1 MPLDLCYSQ
10 FSSVQSLSRVP
21 LFVTPWTAA
30 RQAFLSFTIFQ
41 SLFKLMSIESVM
53 SPNHLILCHLLLP
66 PFFNLSQH
74 QGLFQFFAS
83 GGQSIGASPL
93 ASILPMNSQGWF
105 PLGWTG
111 LISLQ
116 SKGLPRVFSRT
127 RVWRHQ
133 FFGISTCFGDL
144 FSPSSFSCV
153 ASAAAHPILFITVTF
168 LPKDPIWT
176 LYPWSQ

>member
-1 MPLDLCYSQ
+1 MNLSTPGFPVDHRLPEFTQTYVRWISDAIQPSHPL
-10 FSSVQSLSRVP
+10 SSPSPPSL
-21 LFVTPWTAA
+21 
-30 RQAFLSFTIFQ
+30 
-41 SLFKLMSIESVM
+41 
-53 SPNHLILCHLLLP
+53 
-66 PFFNLSQH
+66 NLSQH
-74 QGLFQFFAS
+74 QGLFQWINSFT
-83 GGQSIGASPL
+83 GQSAGASAL

-105 PLGWTG
+105 PLGLTG

-116 SKGLPRVFSRT
+116 SKGLPRVLSRT

-133 FFGISTCFGDL
+133 FFGINTCFGDL

-153 ASAAAHPILFITVTF
+153 ASAAVRPILFITVTF